1 MNLRQSGK
9 RPFEQDTSEPPA
21 KRPRR
26 SAGMEPD
33 SIEAQILRLCPQDLE
48 EALEIVKL
56 LRESS
61 KTRLDADEQWYEDGG
76 YEKEQEHLA
85 ARERELETTERGIK
99 IRQGFQQANDK
110 SAELDRE
117 ERKIRVKREEIRRE
131 LDGLAAQAR
140 SLDLR
145 YLAKLTGHH
154 CVRSTSVEPAMD
166 KAEGEVVVLE
176 E

>member
-1 MNLRQSGK
+1 
-9 RPFEQDTSEPPA
+9 
-21 KRPRR
+21 
-26 SAGMEPD
+26 MEPD
-33 SIEAQILRLCPQDLE
+33 SIQAQILRLRPQDLE

-76 YEKEQEHLA
+76 YEEEQTHLA
-85 ARERELETTERGIK
+85 ARERELETIEMGIK
-99 IRQGFQQANDK
+99 IRQGFQQAKDK

-117 ERKIRVKREEIRRE
+117 ETKIRVKREKIRRD
-131 LDGLAAQAR
+131 LDDLATQAR
-140 SLDLR
+140 SLDLP

-154 CVRSTSVEPAMD
+154 CVRRTSVEAAMD

>member
-33 SIEAQILRLCPQDLE
+33 SIEAQILRLRPQDLE

-61 KTRLDADEQWYEDGG
+61 KTRLDAGEQWYEDGG
-76 YEKEQEHLA
+76 K
-85 ARERELETTERGIK
+85 
-99 IRQGFQQANDK
+99 
-110 SAELDRE
+110 
-117 ERKIRVKREEIRRE
+117 
-131 LDGLAAQAR
+131 
-140 SLDLR
+140 
-145 YLAKLTGHH
+145 
-154 CVRSTSVEPAMD
+154 
-166 KAEGEVVVLE
+166 
-176 E
+176 